1 MVQHY
6 INNGHTHIRTHVNVD
21 PVIKT
26 KHLEIAERVLKSF
39 QDQITYEIVAF
50 PQHGLLAH
58 EDMPSLLR
66 EALESGATKLGGLDP
81 AGIDKNIENSLQV
94 TMNIAKE
101 YGVDVDLHLHDRG
114 HVGFYTMDKWLDM
127 VEEQGF
133 KGRTAF
139 SHAFGLSELP
149 TAKQQQFAE
158 RLNKCNVEIMSTIPI
173 SIHSS
178 LIPIDVMRKTGVDVS
193 LGCDGFYDSWSP
205 FVPGDVMEKVYNF
218 CDYTSKTSERSLRE
232 SLGLITGGVTPL
244 SENGEQQWPNVGKEA
259 SFVFLDA
266 SCSAEAIARM
276 PKSRELMHKGNLFK
290 PLDE

>member
-1 MVQHY
+1 
-6 INNGHTHIRTHVNVD
+6 
-21 PVIKT
+21 
-26 KHLEIAERVLKSF
+26 
-39 QDQITYEIVAF
+39 
-50 PQHGLLAH
+50 
-58 EDMPSLLR
+58 
-66 EALESGATKLGGLDP
+66 
-81 AGIDKNIENSLQV
+81 
-94 TMNIAKE
+94 
-101 YGVDVDLHLHDRG
+101 
-114 HVGFYTMDKWLDM
+114 
-127 VEEQGF
+127 
-133 KGRTAF
+133 
-139 SHAFGLSELP
+139 
-149 TAKQQQFAE
+149 
-158 RLNKCNVEIMSTIPI
+158 MSTIPI